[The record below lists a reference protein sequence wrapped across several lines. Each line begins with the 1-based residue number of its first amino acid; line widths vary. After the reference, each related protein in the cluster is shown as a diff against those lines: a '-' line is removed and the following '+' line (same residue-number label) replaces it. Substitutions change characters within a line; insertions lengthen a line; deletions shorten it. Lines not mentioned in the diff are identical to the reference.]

1 MPFVPSRRAVH
12 ADPEVRRLVSDFGGT
27 ALGAGYIGAEASSR
41 GRGTSRRAT
50 AVTKSRCAS
59 AQRLATYVQLSA
71 EVTSMRSFL
80 VGVAALVAMVGGP
93 AYGGGIDDQ
102 APRPRA
108 AVEPEVIEAPVHEEH
123 WSSISG
129 AVSRRG
135 RRGLPQ
141 WRVGVGH
148 GVASA
153 VLSIFY
159 TPVRLTVGIAGAA
172 LGGVEGF
179 LTGGNVRTARS
190 MWGPTVEG
198 DYFIRPDHLDGT
210 EHFEFSNVRPIA
222 HERSSLHGR
231 YPTVRE
237 YETEIVPA
245 APSESVSGATWG
257 IWPRSSPRSKPTT
270 TIADRADSPRNPR

>member
-1 MPFVPSRRAVH
+1 
-12 ADPEVRRLVSDFGGT
+12 
-27 ALGAGYIGAEASSR
+27 
-41 GRGTSRRAT
+41 
-50 AVTKSRCAS
+50 
-59 AQRLATYVQLSA
+59 
-71 EVTSMRSFL
+71 MRSFL
-80 VGVAALVAMVGGP
+80 VGVAALVVMVGGP
-93 AYGGGIDDQ
+93 AYGGSIDDQ

-123 WSSISG
+123 MVVHQRAPFRG
-129 AVSRRG
+129 VAVEDYHNGGSEWG
-135 RRGLPQ
+135 M
-141 WRVGVGH
+141 

-257 IWPRSSPRSKPTT
+257 DMAPIESALE
-270 TIADRADSPRNPR
+270 ADDDDR